1 MISRTIVKSPAISAR
16 RQVVCGS
23 RFSPA
28 WLGGV
33 QAALNRAGFNTGR
46 TDGLIDNATLDA
58 IRSFQRAWNLPVDDE
73 DYLNVATVR
82 ALGLSER

>member
-1 MISRTIVKSPAISAR
+1 
-16 RQVVCGS
+16 VVCGS

-46 TDGLIDNATLDA
+46 TDGLIDNATMDA
-58 IRSFQRAWNLPVDDE
+58 IRSFQRAWHLPVDDE